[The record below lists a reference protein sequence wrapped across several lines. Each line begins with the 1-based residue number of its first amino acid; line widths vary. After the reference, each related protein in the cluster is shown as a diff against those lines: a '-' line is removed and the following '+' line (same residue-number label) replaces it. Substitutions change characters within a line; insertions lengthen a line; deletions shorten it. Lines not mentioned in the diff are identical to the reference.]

1 MQEKK
6 EQGIRTPPVP
16 VEGFSSSL
24 LENLVVFRKSFQDS
38 VDFVQREFSLG
49 ETRAAILSVEGLIDK
64 KLITQG
70 ILRPIL
76 EAPIL
81 QLDGDAKMRYIR
93 DQVLAMSDQM
103 QVGTF
108 AEAMDKLM
116 SGFAVLAMDG
126 CNFMIAFGVQGFSFR
141 GIQEPSNEKA
151 QRGSREGFVEPLQIN
166 ISMIRRRMKTPNL
179 MFERMILGTQS
190 QTAVA
195 LCYLRGTVSPE
206 IVQKIRSSLRQAQ
219 LETVLAAGYL
229 IPFLEQGGVFS
240 SVGISE
246 RPDTVCGKVAEGRV
260 AILVDGVPN
269 VLVVPHLFV
278 ENFQSFDDYANR
290 PFYAAFTRWLKY
302 LAFFIAIFL
311 PGFFVAIGTFHP
323 ELLPEPLL
331 VRIAEAEANTP
342 FPLMA
347 EAIVLHFMYEIMRE
361 AGLRVPSNLTHA
373 VSIVGALVIGETAV
387 SAGLIGGPTL
397 LIIAMTAIAGYVVPK
412 LYEPI
417 AILRLV
423 FIIIGGILGIWGILL
438 CFGGVL
444 LNISSESAYR
454 VPFTAPVSPFSLRD
468 MRDVLIRVSWKIL
481 GKDPEPVQNMPGS
494 GVRGRKRP

>member
-38 VDFVQREFSLG
+38 IDFVQREFSLG

-229 IPFLEQGGVFS
+229 IPFLEQGGEFS

-269 VLVVPHLFV
+269 VLMVPHLFV

-311 PGFFVAIGTFHP
+311 PGFFVAI
-323 ELLPEPLL
+323 
-331 VRIAEAEANTP
+331 
-342 FPLMA
+342 
-347 EAIVLHFMYEIMRE
+347 
-361 AGLRVPSNLTHA
+361 
-373 VSIVGALVIGETAV
+373 
-387 SAGLIGGPTL
+387 
-397 LIIAMTAIAGYVVPK
+397 
-412 LYEPI
+412 
-417 AILRLV
+417 
-423 FIIIGGILGIWGILL
+423 
-438 CFGGVL
+438 
-444 LNISSESAYR
+444 
-454 VPFTAPVSPFSLRD
+454 
-468 MRDVLIRVSWKIL
+468 
-481 GKDPEPVQNMPGS
+481 
-494 GVRGRKRP
+494 

>member
-1 MQEKK
+1 
-6 EQGIRTPPVP
+6 
-16 VEGFSSSL
+16 
-24 LENLVVFRKSFQDS
+24 
-38 VDFVQREFSLG
+38 
-49 ETRAAILSVEGLIDK
+49 
-64 KLITQG
+64 
-70 ILRPIL
+70 
-76 EAPIL
+76 
-81 QLDGDAKMRYIR
+81 MRYIR

-126 CNFMIAFGVQGFSFR
+126 CDFMIAFGVQGFSFR

-246 RPDTVCGKVAEGRV
+246 RPDTVCGKVPKAGV

-302 LAFFIAIFL
+302 LAFFIAIF
-311 PGFFVAIGTFHP
+311 F
-323 ELLPEPLL
+323 
-331 VRIAEAEANTP
+331 
-342 FPLMA
+342 
-347 EAIVLHFMYEIMRE
+347 
-361 AGLRVPSNLTHA
+361 AGLFCGHRNL
-373 VSIVGALVIGETAV
+373 SSGA
-387 SAGLIGGPTL
+387 SAG
-397 LIIAMTAIAGYVVPK
+397 AA
-412 LYEPI
+412 
-417 AILRLV
+417 
-423 FIIIGGILGIWGILL
+423 LG
-438 CFGGVL
+438 
-444 LNISSESAYR
+444 AYR
-454 VPFTAPVSPFSLRD
+454 
-468 MRDVLIRVSWKIL
+468 
-481 GKDPEPVQNMPGS
+481 
-494 GVRGRKRP
+494 